1 MLEASLDSL
10 PSIKTWYPEA
20 SSRIFS
26 YPVKFKYWLYD
37 SKRRKI
43 SKFPRIRRD
52 HLWLHLPHT
61 LTHRPGTCNEKAFQI
76 HTEILKEWLEN
87 VLTQV
92 YSLRYE
98 VPSSHSRVWLSH
110 SHLGKKP
117 KTATA
122 SLDYL
127 HVEFHIV
134 TNFQSHPAFLLSNGL
149 IVDHIFSPTAGVF

>member
-1 MLEASLDSL
+1 MTA
-10 PSIKTWYPEA
+10 PPPTATP
-20 SSRIFS
+20 
-26 YPVKFKYWLYD
+26 
-37 SKRRKI
+37 
-43 SKFPRIRRD
+43 
-52 HLWLHLPHT
+52 PHT
-61 LTHRPGTCNEKAFQI
+61 PTHRPGICNEKAFQI
-76 HTEILKEWLEN
+76 HTEMPKEWLLEN

-92 YSLRYE
+92 SSFRCE
-98 VPSSHSRVWLSH
+98 VPSSHSRVLSH

-134 TNFQSHPAFLLSNGL
+134 TNFKSHPAFLLSNDL